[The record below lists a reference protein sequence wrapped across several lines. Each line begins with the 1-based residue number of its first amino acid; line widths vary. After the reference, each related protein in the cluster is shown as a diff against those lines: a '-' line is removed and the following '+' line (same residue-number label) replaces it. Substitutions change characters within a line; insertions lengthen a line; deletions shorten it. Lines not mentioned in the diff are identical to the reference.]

1 MDTTASDYFALL
13 NDPSS
18 EPMLP
23 ECQMHDMDPT
33 LYMPLLFPLWD
44 ESEQFP
50 MPSSTSDSP
59 ASQFSFAFNPFDFD
73 PTAITNSPVP
83 MFMPS
88 EPSSPVPMH
97 NMTWHDVFSSPS
109 SVDPSLLFSG
119 PCSPAEIM
127 APSAHHPTTTPISTL
142 SPPASPSTVSSSF
155 TSTPTTSPRRQSQDS
170 TSCTKKTR
178 FRATKSELDFL
189 LQTFETNPFPTASQR
204 NQIAKKLQLEAKQIL
219 FWFQNRRAT
228 LKTNGIVAVK
238 PKKANR
244 GLSFSAD
251 QVKPEWMQLSKENP
265 YFYVSDLKA
274 VKL

>member
-1 MDTTASDYFALL
+1 MDTTTSDYFALL
-13 NDPSS
+13 NDPSIKS
-18 EPMLP
+18 EPGMP
-23 ECQMHDMDPT
+23 PMPDMDPT
-33 LYMPLLFPLWD
+33 LYMSLLFPLWD

-50 MPSSTSDSP
+50 MTSSPSDSP
-59 ASQFSFAFNPFDFD
+59 ASQFSFDFNPFDFD

-88 EPSSPVPMH
+88 EPSSPVSMH
-97 NMTWHDVFSSPS
+97 NMTWQNVFGSLPS
-109 SVDPSLLFSG
+109 VNPSLLFSG
-119 PCSPAEIM
+119 PPPTEIM
-127 APSAHHPTTTPISTL
+127 PPSMHHPTTPISTP
-142 SPPASPSTVSSSF
+142 SPPASPSTLSNSF

-189 LQTFETNPFPTASQR
+189 LKIFETNPFPTASQR
-204 NQIAKKLQLEAKQIL
+204 NQIAKQLQLEAKQIL

-238 PKKANR
+238 PKKAN
-244 GLSFSAD
+244 GVSSFAAD